1 MCHVGPRTLQPKRP
15 SFSAHWILSWAVT
28 YLQQGGQHVQNDLV
42 VIFLIRGFKHF
53 VYMIMYATLL
63 MSIAVVNEPAL
74 SMATH

>member
-28 YLQQGGQHVQNDLV
+28 YLQQGGQPVQNDLV
-42 VIFLIRGFKHF
+42 VIFLICGFKHF
-53 VYMIMYATLL
+53 IYYVCIFL
-63 MSIAVVNEPAL
+63 MSNAVINKPAL